1 MLLADKTAC
10 PAQDCFLFRLKRK
23 AFMKAG
29 IVDSLQ
35 LWVYKLKD
43 GVKQGASSR
52 LRVSVAMI
60 KRHNL
65 LSTNVEER
73 QDLLI
78 SMTHQG
84 EAGWLGEILFS
95 NASSYVETCWS
106 REAIPPPPTP
116 LFGKLCKSAPS
127 NSKNPCSIMV
137 LLSKFSM

>member
-106 REAIPPPPTP
+106 REAIPPPPLPFLASYAKVP
-116 LFGKLCKSAPS
+116 LLTQKIPV
-127 NSKNPCSIMV
+127 P
-137 LLSKFSM
+137 